1 MYFILSAFFTY
12 DWSKRSTWPQ
22 ALVSPPWDLN
32 SGLNWTLYN
41 EKKKLLFSVI
51 HTASVAQPPCVSVL
65 KLSNWNHSVSTFNLL
80 HGGIKNLSVLLWNRE
95 WPLEGNS
102 QSDSCPV
109 EEEQIQTERIRH
121 EGQRCKHTKSAAD
134 HRQHLESSTV
144 NLQLCNSVMTRGHYC
159 TRL

>member
-1 MYFILSAFFTY
+1 MTTGFSFTTLRFELS
-12 DWSKRSTWPQ
+12 WS
-22 ALVSPPWDLN
+22 
-32 SGLNWTLYN
+32 GHNWTLYN
-41 EKKKLLFSVI
+41 ECKKKKKLLFSVI

-65 KLSNWNHSVSTFNLL
+65 KLSNWNHSVWQAALCRSPHFNLL
-80 HGGIKNLSVLLWNRE
+80 HGGFKNLSVLLWNRE

-134 HRQHLESSTV
+134 HRQLLESSTV